1 MKISQANK
9 LYHLTSEVVK
19 YAVKHGMIVCVENP
33 QFSLFWAT
41 TFWISVAKLL
51 RYTIFHSCQYG
62 SNRQKKTMLA
72 HNHKA
77 FNQLSKLCPGES
89 KKHRHL
95 PWGVTPAGHFAT
107 SEETAYPIQL
117 ARDVAQC
124 FTQALVEAGMKL
136 PPSQLQDMTSSS
148 EAVLQ
153 AVRAQSG
160 LQPKHS
166 KLPPL
171 VTEFATIIAV
181 EVAKDTP
188 SSQPPHSQIP
198 QHSKFLSSAPLVT
211 APVKGGGDEC
221 RPSENSANDRIVQK
235 WGVYHTPD
243 EFVRK
248 AAQAG
253 HPLSLETCLPEVL
266 KRVLISHENQTSIAR
281 IKKRTVVMRDWV
293 KRAENLK
300 DQEHELKSKLDPHAK
315 HILSNKR
322 ILLWKSLLEEH
333 NYPDMPVVNELLEG
347 TSLIG
352 ETDTTGLWPAKFVP
366 ATVSEIELYEISTR
380 ERESICSKVK
390 DTPSETDKDVW
401 HKTLEEVDKGWLVGP
416 FDPKQIPVHY
426 PLSRRFGVV
435 QGEKTRCVDDFSRS
449 HVNSCVQVTEAPKP
463 HTVDVLASLLMQAM
477 TSSPNTEE
485 WCVRTLDLK
494 DAYRQCAISTSSFP
508 FSHIVVREP
517 STGLPKV
524 FKMLA
529 LPFGSIKSVHAFL
542 RIAHSLWFL
551 ASCALDVMWTN
562 YFDDYVC
569 CCARSEANHLSMTI
583 HAFFHL
589 LGWSF
594 AETGSKAVDFDIMC
608 KALGVNVD
616 VSSMRQGTVLIDNTE
631 ARKKELG
638 EFIDKVVSTKK
649 LSSVDA
655 LKLRGRMQFTAGQL
669 FGRVAKT
676 CLARVTNHAYRSSTS
691 EASDALISSLILF
704 KKFLLAQKPRA
715 VTAAMLQTW
724 LVFTDASFEQET
736 ESIDKAGFG
745 GVLVSPQGKYVK
757 FFSFELKGEDLVHL
771 NPAGKKTAIFQC
783 EFFAVLVALE
793 LWGEL
798 LSSRQVVFYI
808 DNDGV
813 RDVLISCNTSDPVG
827 SVLLTKVLEKE
838 SACAI
843 SSWFTRV
850 PSKSNVADDPSRGE
864 IDQLVAAQAQHE
876 QVEPVKLLKALGP
889 VA

>member
-1 MKISQANK
+1 MS
-9 LYHLTSEVVK
+9 
-19 YAVKHGMIVCVENP
+19 
-33 QFSLFWAT
+33 
-41 TFWISVAKLL
+41 
-51 RYTIFHSCQYG
+51 
-62 SNRQKKTMLA
+62 
-72 HNHKA
+72 
-77 FNQLSKLCPGES
+77 
-89 KKHRHL
+89 
-95 PWGVTPAGHFAT
+95 
-107 SEETAYPIQL
+107 
-117 ARDVAQC
+117 
-124 FTQALVEAGMKL
+124 
-136 PPSQLQDMTSSS
+136 
-148 EAVLQ
+148 
-153 AVRAQSG
+153 
-160 LQPKHS
+160 
-166 KLPPL
+166 
-171 VTEFATIIAV
+171 
-181 EVAKDTP
+181 
-188 SSQPPHSQIP
+188 
-198 QHSKFLSSAPLVT
+198 
-211 APVKGGGDEC
+211 
-221 RPSENSANDRIVQK
+221 
-235 WGVYHTPD
+235 
-243 EFVRK
+243 
-248 AAQAG
+248 
-253 HPLSLETCLPEVL
+253 
-266 KRVLISHENQTSIAR
+266 
-281 IKKRTVVMRDWV
+281 
-293 KRAENLK
+293 
-300 DQEHELKSKLDPHAK
+300 
-315 HILSNKR
+315 
-322 ILLWKSLLEEH
+322 
-333 NYPDMPVVNELLEG
+333 VVNELLEG
-347 TSLIG
+347 TSLVG

-366 ATVSEIELYEISTR
+366 ATVSEIELYEMSAR
-380 ERESICSKVK
+380 ERESICGKVK
-390 DTPSETDKDVW
+390 DTPSETDRDVW
-401 HKTLEEVDKGWLVGP
+401 HKTLEEVDKGWLIGP
-416 FDPKQIPVHY
+416 FDPKQIPEHY

-583 HAFFHL
+583 HAFFRL

-608 KALGVNVD
+608 KALGVNID
-616 VSSMRQGTVLIDNTE
+616 VSPMRQGTVLIDNTE

-638 EFIDKVVSTKK
+638 EFIEKVVSTKK

-691 EASDALISSLILF
+691 EASDALISSLVLF

-715 VTAAMLQTW
+715 VTAALLQTW

-757 FFSFELKGEDLVHL
+757 FFSFELEGEDLAHL

-783 EFFAVLVALE
+783 EFFAVLVALK

-798 LSSRQVVFYI
+798 LSSRQVVFFI

-864 IDQLVAAQAQHE
+864 INQLVAAQAEHE
-876 QVEPVKLLKALGP
+876 QVEPVKILKALGP